1 MGSGLRSCAR
11 PFLSGM
17 MALPRLPKPGDALRS
32 NLSIEPLVL
41 SARADMNAAKER
53 GHDEH
58 GHKQGSDA
66 ELRTGH

>member
-1 MGSGLRSCAR
+1 
-11 PFLSGM
+11 M